1 MTSEGKLSLIA
12 MTFSLLACAI
22 GAIGGV
28 LHLAAAIVLKGAQ
41 YVSLFTEPLQSLALS
56 FLRLRTEASNLAL
69 ALFVIHCVVIGYVIL
84 RRLRS

>member
-12 MTFSLLACAI
+12 MSFSLLACAI

-41 YVSLFTEPLQSLALS
+41 YLTLFTEPLQSLALS
-56 FLRLRTEASNLAL
+56 FLRLRAQASSLAL
-69 ALFVIHCVVIGYVIL
+69 VLFAIHCLFTGYVIF
-84 RRLRS
+84 RSTRS